1 MQRVSCLLIVII
13 LLLSSCQSGRKD
25 YFYNAPLQKQC
36 DIISF
41 LVEEKYIAELSC
53 GEIPTLLIPELGII
67 DLEMKEYQ
75 TDADIRIFTQTAQR
89 INIILYQDHLVL
101 MMKDGYEQI
110 SWSRKG
116 MLYDFY
122 EKT

>member
-1 MQRVSCLLIVII
+1 MQKVSCLLIVMI

-25 YFYNAPLQKQC
+25 YFYNTPAKIKS
-36 DIISF
+36 DVVSF
-41 LVEEKYIAELSC
+41 LVEGRYIAELSC
-53 GEIPTLLIPELGII
+53 SGTPTLFIPELGII

-75 TDADIRIFTQTAQR
+75 AEDGARIFAETAQR
-89 INIILYQDHLVL
+89 INIILYQDHLIL

-110 SWSRKG
+110 SWRRKG